1 MAVKLDVRELNRR
14 KLRYRLFRIQNGIPV
29 DSEDGLQ
36 GYFETQP
43 EFDGW
48 HNFNKTWDVGLEGK
62 WPNGH
67 FSAVALKKSYEE
79 RWNEKLLELAQ
90 DWPFDQPQESEEVLI
105 EEKDIGE

>member
-36 GYFETQP
+36 GYFETQAA
-43 EFDGW
+43 FDGW
-48 HNFNKTWDVGLEGK
+48 HNFNRTWDVGVEGK

-67 FSAVALKKSYEE
+67 WQTVPLTKSAEE

-90 DWPFDQPQESEEVLI
+90 DWPFEQPQEPVEE
-105 EEKDIGE
+105 EEEN